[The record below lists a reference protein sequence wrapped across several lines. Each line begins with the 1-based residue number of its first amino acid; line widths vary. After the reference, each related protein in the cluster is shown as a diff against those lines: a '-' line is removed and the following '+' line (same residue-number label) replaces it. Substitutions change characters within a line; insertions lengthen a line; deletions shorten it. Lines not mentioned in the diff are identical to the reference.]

1 MAIMF
6 GNGGTIQRGGKQIAQ
21 VLTWSI
27 EQAGGSPTDWS
38 GSLTATW
45 EGRPELGAATLR
57 LRAND
62 GSNWTGEVT
71 ITDVP
76 FRVPSDRQVEIG
88 FQGDGALER
97 AS

>member
-1 MAIMF
+1 MAIRY
-6 GNGGTIQRGGKQIAQ
+6 GNGGSVHRGGKQVAR

-45 EGRPELGAATLR
+45 DGRPELGSARLR
-57 LRAND
+57 LFDND
-62 GSNWTGEVT
+62 GNGWTGDVT

-76 FRVPSDRQVEIG
+76 FRVTPDRAVEIG
-88 FQGDGALER
+88 FQGDGELDR
-97 AS
+97 A